1 VNNMQKRTVFMISDG
16 TGITVESLSNSLL
29 SQFESIVFETKVYP
43 FVDSIETV
51 QAICIEIE
59 EYAKHSPQKP
69 LVFMTLVNPAI
80 SACIKA
86 TAACVFDLFDTF
98 LLPLEEELGTQAS
111 DTIGLAHAAKSMTY
125 ARRIDA
131 VNYSLAYDDGMKIS
145 DYEQADIILVGVSRC
160 GKTPTCL
167 YMALQFGV
175 FAANYPLSMDEL
187 SIHKLPEILQ
197 RFRTKL
203 FGLTIDPERLQSIRF
218 ERRPNT
224 PYSSFEQCRAEVRE
238 ALLLYQREKIPHL
251 DSTHFSIEEITAKIM
266 SISKITRRI

>member
-1 VNNMQKRTVFMISDG
+1 MKKRTVFMISDG

-29 SQFESIVFETKVYP
+29 SQFESIEFETKVFP
-43 FVDSIETV
+43 FVDSVEKV
-51 QAICIEIE
+51 KAICSDIDRYSE
-59 EYAKHSPQKP
+59 KLPKKP
-69 LVFMTLVNPAI
+69 LVFMTLVNPEI
-80 SACIKA
+80 SAYIKA
-86 TAACVFDLFDTF
+86 TSASVFDLFDTF
-98 LLPLEEELGTQAS
+98 LSPLEDELGIQAS
-111 DTIGLAHAAKSMTY
+111 DTVGLAHAANSVNY
-125 ARRIDA
+125 DQRIDA

-145 DYEQADIILVGVSRC
+145 GYEQADIILVGVSRC

-175 FAANYPLSMDEL
+175 FAANYPFSMDEL
-187 SIHKLPEILQ
+187 SVHRLPEILQ
-197 RFRTKL
+197 PFRAKL

-238 ALLLYQREKIPHL
+238 ALLLYQREKIPYL
-251 DSTHFSIEEITAKIM
+251 DSTHFSIEEIAAKIM